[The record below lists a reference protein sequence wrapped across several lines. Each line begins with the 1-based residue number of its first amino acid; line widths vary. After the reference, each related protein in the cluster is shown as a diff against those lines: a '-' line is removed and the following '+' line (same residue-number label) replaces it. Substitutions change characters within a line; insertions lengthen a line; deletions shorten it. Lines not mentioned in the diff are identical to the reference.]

1 MTQRDDLGLHCGMAS
16 KPQKQRIEQLWFL
29 KTLPMPVLAKSK
41 RRNLCSKSPPSGAT
55 DDFGLLSSAI
65 NPSVHASKLASMA

>member
-29 KTLPMPVLAKSK
+29 KTLSMPVLCEKHK
-41 RRNLCSKSPPSGAT
+41 KKPLFESPPSGAT
-55 DDFGLLSSAI
+55 DDFGLR
-65 NPSVHASKLASMA
+65 LASRAAE